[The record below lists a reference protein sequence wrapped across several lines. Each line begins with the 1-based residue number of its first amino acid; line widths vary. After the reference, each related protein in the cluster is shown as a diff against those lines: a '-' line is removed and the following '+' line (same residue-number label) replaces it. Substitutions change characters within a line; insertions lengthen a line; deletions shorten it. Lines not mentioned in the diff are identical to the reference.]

1 MLPDQFLFRAG
12 YLFLSEAFAC
22 QFPDL
27 FEQRRFHRLDFLRIG
42 PELKCEQTGNESLHL
57 AGTDV
62 IRQSQLL
69 ANTNEKARPE
79 VADRF
84 VDQLEWVSIFGEHI
98 DAAIADH
105 DHDLRFFLMSFAN

>member
-42 PELKCEQTGNESLHL
+42 PEIKCEQTGNESLHL

-62 IRQSQLL
+62 IRQSHLL
-69 ANTNEKARPE
+69 ANTHEKARTK
-79 VADRF
+79 VAARF
-84 VDQLEWVSIFGEHI
+84 VDQLERVSSFVEGS
-98 DAAIADH
+98 DAVMADPDH
-105 DHDLRFFLMSFAN
+105 DQ